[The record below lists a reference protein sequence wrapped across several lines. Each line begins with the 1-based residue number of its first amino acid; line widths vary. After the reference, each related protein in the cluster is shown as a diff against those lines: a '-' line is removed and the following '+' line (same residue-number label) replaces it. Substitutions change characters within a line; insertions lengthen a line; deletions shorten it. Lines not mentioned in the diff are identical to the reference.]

1 MTARRFTHKEAH
13 SEKGDDLGPF
23 LVQQSSKPPV
33 FYIRKRSPGLDSL
46 GTHREYRTLLILE
59 SGQWLCFR
67 TLHRVQL
74 LRKN

>member
-33 FYIRKRSPGLDSL
+33 FYIPKRSPGLASL
-46 GTHREYRTLLILE
+46 VDAPPCERT
-59 SGQWLCFR
+59 STQPFMRMPTSSSKDMR
-67 TLHRVQL
+67 T
-74 LRKN
+74 RKQ